1 MMMRVYLL
9 YLIIFGMTFWNLTA
23 KAVEVDS
30 ALNKASQSLLVGNL
44 KNVNE
49 AETLANSVSVIEP
62 KSKLAHWLK
71 AQSLFIQAGVGFEI
85 DKKDRKFVKEAKA
98 RTLTIPESKIPG
110 NILGLRASENFS
122 EYILL
127 METRSSRLFVFEN
140 DNGIPKLLKSFY
152 SSIGLFGDRK
162 QKEGD
167 KKTPIGVYQIRKE
180 LDKPRADGFLGN
192 TALTLDY
199 PNADDKSVGRTGY
212 GIWIHGVP
220 SNVHVRLPRSSDGCL
235 ALANSDLAKLKKF
248 VVMGKSQILIVPKI
262 WWLDLEEW
270 LIQDKMIRDLFSG
283 VYVTTKD
290 ELSQNAKKKLIAYMR
305 VDPSRP
311 SVAVIQKKSSLF
323 REYWIE
329 TENGFKFNLHER
341 LKD

>member
-1 MMMRVYLL
+1 MVLG
-9 YLIIFGMTFWNLTA
+9 ITFWNLTA
-23 KAVEVDS
+23 RAVEVDA

-44 KNVNE
+44 KHVNE

-71 AQSLFIQAGVGFEI
+71 AQSLFIQAGLGFEI
-85 DKKDRKFVKEAKA
+85 GEKDRKFVKEAKA
-98 RTLTIPESKIPG
+98 RTLPIPDSKIPG
-110 NILGLRASENFS
+110 NILGLSASRNFP
-122 EYILL
+122 EHILL
-127 METRSSRLFVFEN
+127 METASSRLFVFEN
-140 DNGIPKLLKSFY
+140 DNGVPRLLKSFY

-199 PNADDKSVGRTGY
+199 PNADDKAVGRTGY

-248 VVMGKSQILIVPKI
+248 VVMGESQILIVPKI
-262 WWLDLEEW
+262 LWLDLEEW
-270 LIQDKMIRDLFSG
+270 LIQDRMIKDLFSD

-290 ELSQNAKKKLIAYMR
+290 GMSKNTEKNLIAYMR

-311 SVAVIQKKSSLF
+311 SVAVILKQASLY

-329 TENGFKFNLHER
+329 NENGFKFNLHER

>member
-1 MMMRVYLL
+1 MIIRVYLL
-9 YLIIFGMTFWNLTA
+9 YLIIFGITLWNLTA

-30 ALNKASQSLLVGNL
+30 ALNKASQSLLVGDL
-44 KNVNE
+44 KNINE
-49 AETLANSVSVIEP
+49 AEILANSVSLVEP

-98 RTLTIPESKIPG
+98 RTLNIPESKIPG
-110 NILGLRASENFS
+110 NILALSESENFS

-167 KKTPIGVYQIRKE
+167 KKTPIGVYQILKE

-220 SNVHVRLPRSSDGCL
+220 PNVHVRLPRSSDGCL
-235 ALANSDLAKLKKF
+235 ALANSDLAKLKEF

-262 WWLDLEEW
+262 KWLDLKEW
-270 LIQDKMIRDLFSG
+270 LIQDKMIRELFSD
-283 VYVTTKD
+283 VYVTTQGK
-290 ELSQNAKKKLIAYMR
+290 LYKNVNKKLIAYMR

-311 SVAVIQKKSSLF
+311 SVAVIQNKSSLF

-329 TENGFKFNLHER
+329 TKNGFKFNLHER

>member
-1 MMMRVYLL
+1 
-9 YLIIFGMTFWNLTA
+9 
-23 KAVEVDS
+23 
-30 ALNKASQSLLVGNL
+30 
-44 KNVNE
+44 
-49 AETLANSVSVIEP
+49 
-62 KSKLAHWLK
+62 
-71 AQSLFIQAGVGFEI
+71 
-85 DKKDRKFVKEAKA
+85 
-98 RTLTIPESKIPG
+98 
-110 NILGLRASENFS
+110 
-122 EYILL
+122 
-127 METRSSRLFVFEN
+127 METKSSRLFVFEN

-270 LIQDKMIRDLFSG
+270 LIQDKMIRELFSG
-283 VYVTTKD
+283 VYVTTKGK
-290 ELSQNAKKKLIAYMR
+290 LSQNAKKKLIAYMR

>member
-1 MMMRVYLL
+1 MVRVYLL
-9 YLIIFGMTFWNLTA
+9 YLIILGTTLWNLSV

-49 AETLANSVSVIEP
+49 AETLANSVSLIEP

-71 AQSLFIQAGVGFEI
+71 AQSLFIQAGVGFEV

-110 NILGLRASENFS
+110 NILGLRESENFS

-127 METRSSRLFVFEN
+127 METKSSRLFVFEN

-180 LDKPRADGFLGN
+180 LDKPRADGFLGD

-235 ALANSDLAKLKKF
+235 ALANSDLAKLKRF
-248 VVMGKSQILIVPKI
+248 VVMGKSQILIVSKI

-283 VYVTTKD
+283 VYVTTKGNP
-290 ELSQNAKKKLIAYMR
+290 SQNAKKKLIAYMR

-311 SVAVIQKKSSLF
+311 SVAVIQKNSSLY
-323 REYWIE
+323 REYWVE

-341 LKD
+341 LME

>member
-1 MMMRVYLL
+1 
-9 YLIIFGMTFWNLTA
+9 MTLWNLTA

-30 ALNKASQSLLVGNL
+30 ALNKASQSLLVGNV

-71 AQSLFIQAGVGFEI
+71 AQSLFILAGVGFEI

-98 RTLTIPESKIPG
+98 RTLTIPESKRPG
-110 NILGLRASENFS
+110 NILGLSASERFS
-122 EYILL
+122 KYILL
-127 METRSSRLFVFEN
+127 METGSSRLFVFEN

-262 WWLDLEEW
+262 LWLDLEEW

-283 VYVTTKD
+283 VYVTAKD
-290 ELSQNAKKKLIAYMR
+290 ELSQSAKKKLIAYMR
-305 VDPSRP
+305 VDPFRP
-311 SVAVIQKKSSLF
+311 SVAVIQKNPPCLGNIGLKPKMGLSL
-323 REYWIE
+323 ICMK
-329 TENGFKFNLHER
+329 G
-341 LKD
+341 

>member
-1 MMMRVYLL
+1 
-9 YLIIFGMTFWNLTA
+9 
-23 KAVEVDS
+23 
-30 ALNKASQSLLVGNL
+30 
-44 KNVNE
+44 
-49 AETLANSVSVIEP
+49 
-62 KSKLAHWLK
+62 
-71 AQSLFIQAGVGFEI
+71 
-85 DKKDRKFVKEAKA
+85 
-98 RTLTIPESKIPG
+98 
-110 NILGLRASENFS
+110 
-122 EYILL
+122 
-127 METRSSRLFVFEN
+127 METKSSRLFVFEN

-235 ALANSDLAKLKKF
+235 ALANSDLAKLKRF

-283 VYVTTKD
+283 VYVTTKGK
-290 ELSQNAKKKLIAYMR
+290 LSQNGKK
-305 VDPSRP
+305 
-311 SVAVIQKKSSLF
+311 
-323 REYWIE
+323 
-329 TENGFKFNLHER
+329 NLLHICE
-341 LKD
+341 LTLLDQALQ

>member
-1 MMMRVYLL
+1 MNIRVYLL
-9 YLIIFGMTFWNLTA
+9 YLIVFGLTLWNLTA

-49 AETLANSVSVIEP
+49 AETLANSVSLIEP

-110 NILGLRASENFS
+110 NILGLTASENIS
-122 EYILL
+122 EYMLL
-127 METRSSRLFVFEN
+127 METGSSRLFVFEN
-140 DNGIPKLLKSFY
+140 DYGIPKLVKSFY

-220 SNVHVRLPRSSDGCL
+220 SNVHVRSPRSSDGCL

-270 LIQDKMIRDLFSG
+270 LIQDKMIKDLFSG
-283 VYVTTKD
+283 VYLTSKD
-290 ELSQNAKKKLIAYMR
+290 EISQSAKKKLIAYMR
-305 VDPSRP
+305 VDPLRP
-311 SVAVIQKKSSLF
+311 SVAVIQKKSSLY

-329 TENGFKFNLHER
+329 TENGFKLNLHER